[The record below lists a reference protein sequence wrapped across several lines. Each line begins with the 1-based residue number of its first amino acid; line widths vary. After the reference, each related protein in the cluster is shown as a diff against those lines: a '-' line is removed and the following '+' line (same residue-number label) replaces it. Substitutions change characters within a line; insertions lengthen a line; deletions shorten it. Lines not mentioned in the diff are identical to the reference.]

1 MIEALL
7 RPKSLARVLPL
18 LVATLLSAWHVG
30 ARAELWAYVDDRGM
44 THFASEQVDDR
55 YELFFRGRDAGIRD
69 EAASDGALTSGDGVA
84 RPGVRPTGTNGQP
97 AFVMP
102 KRFADLDSSKGYK
115 AVQKHMQA
123 AAQAHAIDYE
133 LIKAVIA
140 AESGFDPVAVS
151 PKGAVGL
158 MQLMPAT
165 AGQYGVMADRQ
176 ARRDKKGKSLPLL
189 TVEQKLVDPQTNIQA
204 GARYLAYLIKLFK
217 GELSL
222 AVAAYNAGEGA
233 VQRAGNK
240 IPNYKETQ
248 GYVKTVMG
256 LYEFFKPNASLAQPL
271 ANVAGKLSGRI
282 SNSPRGRVRVELG
295 GMPNSTSGG
304 GPIDAI
310 PAPRPSESTPS
321 NRWAPVAYAP
331 QVPTNEPSQV
341 AEASFALTD
350 ARQ

>member
-1 MIEALL
+1 MNEALL
-7 RPKSLARVLPL
+7 RLKTLARVGPL
-18 LVATLLSAWHVG
+18 LVAMWLSAWHGG

-55 YELFFRGRDAGIRD
+55 YELFFRGRDAGSKD
-69 EAASDGALTSGDGVA
+69 QVANDGALVSGNGTA
-84 RPGVRPTGTNGQP
+84 RPGVRPTGTDGQP
-97 AFVMP
+97 AFVLP

-123 AAQAHAIDYE
+123 AAQRHAIDYE

-165 AGQYGVMADRQ
+165 AGQYGVIADRQ
-176 ARRDKKGKSLPLL
+176 GRKDKKGNSLPLL
-189 TVEQKLVDPQTNIQA
+189 TVEQKLVDPQINIQA

-256 LYEFFKPNASLAQPL
+256 LYEFFKPNAPLAQPR
-271 ANVAGKLSGRI
+271 ADTAGKLSGRI
-282 SNSPRGRVRVELG
+282 SNSSRGRVRVELG
-295 GMPNSTSGG
+295 GTPSSTNGG
-304 GPIDAI
+304 GPVDAI
-310 PAPRPSESTPS
+310 PAPRPSQAPS
-321 NRWAPVAYAP
+321 NSWAPVAYAP
-331 QVPTNEPSQV
+331 QVPANELSPL